1 MKPAVAK
8 KITPYLFILPFVLL
22 FLTFMVYP
30 ILESFYLSF
39 TAAEGSTSSWVGLDN
54 FRQILGDRL
63 FWKSMLNTLTILV
76 VQVPIMLFLA
86 FLMAVA
92 VNNDKI
98 KGRSIFRLAIFM
110 PVLIDLVTYSVVFS
124 IIFNDQ
130 YGVLNYLLK
139 LVRLPGIHW
148 LQDPFWAKVTIIIA
162 IIWRWTGYNAIILLA
177 GLQAIPESIY
187 EAADIDGATGV
198 TKFFRITMPMLKPIF
213 LFCAIM
219 SIIGTLQLFTEP
231 FLLTN
236 GGQPDN
242 ATETPVLFI
251 YQYAF
256 QSFHF
261 GYASAAAY
269 VLTAI
274 VALFSYLQICVSK
287 GGEI

>member
-1 MKPAVAK
+1 MKPAVSK
-8 KITPYLFILPFVLL
+8 RFTPYLFILPFLLL
-22 FLTFMVYP
+22 FLAFMIYP

-39 TAAEGSTSSWVGLDN
+39 TAAEGSTSSWIGLDN
-54 FRQILGDRL
+54 FRQLFGDRL
-63 FWKSMLNTLTILV
+63 YWKSMLNITIILL
-76 VQVPIMLFLA
+76 VQVPVMLFLA
-86 FLMAVA
+86 FLLAVA
-92 VNNDKI
+92 VNNDNI
-98 KGRSIFRLAIFM
+98 RGRSIFRLAIFM
-110 PVLIDLVTYSVVFS
+110 PVLIDLVTYSIVFS
-124 IIFNDQ
+124 ILFNDQ
-130 YGVLNYLLK
+130 YGVLNYFLQLFH
-139 LVRLPGIHW
+139 LPGIHW
-148 LQDPFWAKVTIIIA
+148 VQDAFWAKVTIIIA
-162 IIWRWTGYNAIILLA
+162 ITWRWTGYNAIILLA
-177 GLQAIPESIY
+177 GLQAIPENIY
-187 EAADIDGATGV
+187 ESAAIDGASEIR
-198 TKFFRITMPMLKPIF
+198 KFFQITMPMLKPIF

-242 ATETPVLFI
+242 STETPVLFI

-274 VALFSYLQICVSK
+274 VAIFSYLQIRVSK

>member
-1 MKPAVAK
+1 MHQATAK
-8 KITPYLFILPFVLL
+8 KITPILFILPFFIL
-22 FLTFMVYP
+22 FLFFMLYP

-39 TAAEGSTSSWVGLDN
+39 TASEGSTSAWIGLEN
-54 FRQILGDRL
+54 YWRL
-63 FWKSMLNTLTILV
+63 FTDELYWKSMFNIVVILL
-76 VQVPIMLFLA
+76 VQVPVMLFLA
-86 FLMAVA
+86 FLLAVA
-92 VNNDKI
+92 VNNENI

-110 PVLIDLVTYSVVFS
+110 PVLIDLVTYSIVFS
-124 IIFNDQ
+124 ILFNDQ
-130 YGVLNYLLK
+130 YGFFNYVLQLLY
-139 LVRLPGIHW
+139 LPGIHW
-148 LQDPFWAKVTIIIA
+148 TQDTFWAKVTIIIA
-162 IIWRWTGYNAIILLA
+162 ITWRWTGYNAIILLA
-177 GLQAIPESIY
+177 GLQSIPNSIY
-187 EAADIDGATGV
+187 EAADIDGATAF

-219 SIIGTLQLFTEP
+219 SVIGTLQLFTEP

-242 ATETPVLFI
+242 STETPVLFI

-274 VALFSYLQICVSK
+274 IAIFSYLQIRISK
-287 GGEI
+287 GGEL

>member
-1 MKPAVAK
+1 VKQTVVK
-8 KITPYLFILPFVLL
+8 KITPYMFILPF
-22 FLTFMVYP
+22 FLIFCIFLVYP
-30 ILESFYLSF
+30 IFESFYLSF

-54 FRQILGDRL
+54 FRQIFSDAL
-63 FWKSMLNTLTILV
+63 FWKSMLNTVIILL
-76 VQVPIMLFLA
+76 VQVPVMLFLA
-86 FLMAVA
+86 FLLAVA
-92 VNNDKI
+92 VNNKNI

-110 PVLIDLVTYSVVFS
+110 PVLIDLVTYSIVFS

-130 YGVLNYLLK
+130 YGVLNYILLM
-139 LVRLPGIHW
+139 LHLPGIHW
-148 LQDPFWAKVTIIIA
+148 IQNPIWAKVTIIIA
-162 IIWRWTGYNAIILLA
+162 ITWRWTGYNAIILLA
-177 GLQAIPESIY
+177 GLQSIPDSIY
-187 EAADIDGATGV
+187 EAADIDGVSGV
-198 TKFFRITMPMLKPIF
+198 KKFFLITMPMLKPIF

-274 VALFSYLQICVSK
+274 VAILSYLQICVSK

>member
-1 MKPAVAK
+1 VKPAVSK
-8 KITPYLFILPFVLL
+8 RFTPYLFILPFLLL
-22 FLTFMVYP
+22 FLAFMIYP

-39 TAAEGSTSSWVGLDN
+39 TAAEGSTSSWIGLDN
-54 FRQILGDRL
+54 FRQLFGDRL
-63 FWKSMLNTLTILV
+63 YWKSMLNITIILL
-76 VQVPIMLFLA
+76 VQVPVMLFLA
-86 FLMAVA
+86 FLLAVA
-92 VNNDKI
+92 VNNDNI
-98 KGRSIFRLAIFM
+98 RGRSIFRLAIFM
-110 PVLIDLVTYSVVFS
+110 PVLIDLVTYSIVFS
-124 IIFNDQ
+124 ILFNDQ
-130 YGVLNYLLK
+130 YGVLNYFLQLFH
-139 LVRLPGIHW
+139 LPGIHW
-148 LQDPFWAKVTIIIA
+148 VQDAFWAKVTIIVA
-162 IIWRWTGYNAIILLA
+162 ITWRWTGYNAIILLA
-177 GLQAIPESIY
+177 GLQAIPENIY
-187 EAADIDGATGV
+187 ESAAIDGASEIR
-198 TKFFRITMPMLKPIF
+198 KFFQITMPMLKPIF

-242 ATETPVLFI
+242 STETPVLFI

-274 VALFSYLQICVSK
+274 VAIFSYLQIRVSK

>member
-1 MKPAVAK
+1 
-8 KITPYLFILPFVLL
+8 
-22 FLTFMVYP
+22 MVN
-30 ILESFYLSF
+30 
-39 TAAEGSTSSWVGLDN
+39 TA
-54 FRQILGDRL
+54 I
-63 FWKSMLNTLTILV
+63 ILV

-86 FLMAVA
+86 FLLATA
-92 VNNDKI
+92 VNNNKI
-98 KGRSIFRLAIFM
+98 RGKGFFRLAIFM
-110 PVLIDLVTYSVVFS
+110 PILIDLVTYSIVFS

-130 YGVLNYLLK
+130 YGALNYILQLFHIT
-139 LVRLPGIHW
+139 GIHW
-148 LQDPFWAKVTIIIA
+148 LQDPLWAKVTIIIA
-162 IIWRWTGYNAIILLA
+162 ITWRWTGYNAIILLA
-177 GLQAIPESIY
+177 GLQSIPETIY
-187 EAADIDGATGV
+187 EAADIDGASSI

-236 GGQPDN
+236 GGPDN

-269 VLTAI
+269 VLTGI
-274 VALFSYLQICVSK
+274 VAILSYLQIRVSK

>member
-1 MKPAVAK
+1 VKPAVSK
-8 KITPYLFILPFVLL
+8 RFTPYLFILPFLLL
-22 FLTFMVYP
+22 FLAFMIYP

-39 TAAEGSTSSWVGLDN
+39 TAAEGSTSSWIGLDN
-54 FRQILGDRL
+54 FRQLFGDRL
-63 FWKSMLNTLTILV
+63 YWKSMLNITIILL
-76 VQVPIMLFLA
+76 VQVPVMLFLA
-86 FLMAVA
+86 FLLAVA
-92 VNNDKI
+92 VNNDNI
-98 KGRSIFRLAIFM
+98 RGRSIFRLAIFM
-110 PVLIDLVTYSVVFS
+110 PVLIDLVTYSIVFS
-124 IIFNDQ
+124 ILFNDQ
-130 YGVLNYLLK
+130 YGVLNYFLQLFH
-139 LVRLPGIHW
+139 LPGIHW
-148 LQDPFWAKVTIIIA
+148 VQDAFWAKVTIIIA
-162 IIWRWTGYNAIILLA
+162 ITWRWTGYNAIILLA
-177 GLQAIPESIY
+177 GLQAIPENIY
-187 EAADIDGATGV
+187 ESAAIDGASEIR
-198 TKFFRITMPMLKPIF
+198 KFFQITMPMLKPIF

-242 ATETPVLFI
+242 STETPVLFI

-274 VALFSYLQICVSK
+274 VAIFSYLQIRVSK